1 MSAMSFKSLVFSA
14 AIGLAAVFSAG
25 ASANAAS
32 PSSAPAFAASEQS
45 PVIKIDH
52 RGNRHHG
59 RPAYRGPACSAEN
72 AKMKAHR
79 MGIRNA
85 RVAYHGKSVQVRGFR
100 HGRPTGVVFANVRG
114 CPVIR

>member
-1 MSAMSFKSLVFSA
+1 MSALSFKSLVVTA

-32 PSSAPAFAASEQS
+32 PSSAPAFSTSAHSS
-45 PVIKIDH
+45 LIKIDH

-59 RPAYRGPACSAEN
+59 RPAYRGPACSVEN

-79 MGIRNA
+79 MGIRSA
-85 RVAYHGKSVQVRGFR
+85 RVASRGKSVQVRGIR
-100 HGRPTGVVFANVRG
+100 HGRPTGVVFANARG
-114 CPVIR
+114 CPIIR

>member
-1 MSAMSFKSLVFSA
+1 MSAISFKSFVVTA
-14 AIGLAAVFSAG
+14 AIGLAAAFSAG

-32 PSSAPAFAASEQS
+32 PSSVPAMSTAAHSS
-45 PVIKIDH
+45 VINVDY

-59 RPAYRGPACSAEN
+59 RSSYRGPACSVES

-85 RVAYHGKSVQVRGFR
+85 RVAYRGKSVQVRGIR
-100 HGRPTGVVFANVRG
+100 HGRSTGVVFANVRG
-114 CPVIR
+114 CPIIR